1 LREDLGA
8 VTADVENP
16 MIVFVLRH
24 ADRMPEP
31 NDALKSPEGFER
43 AELLA
48 RMLKESGIRAAY
60 RSDTIRTRD
69 TLQPLKQALGAKLV
83 VEVVPL
89 GGADGVHEQ
98 HIIAA
103 VKALPADAT
112 AVVIG
117 HSDTVVTIIK
127 GLTGQTVGKIE
138 GFDKLFVLSIPAAGA
153 ASVTLLRYGAAA

>member
-1 LREDLGA
+1 
-8 VTADVENP
+8 
-16 MIVFVLRH
+16 MIIFVLRH

-31 NDALKSPEGFER
+31 DDALKSPEGFKR

-48 RMLKESGIRAAY
+48 RMLAESGVRTAY

-69 TLQPLKQALGAKLV
+69 TLQPLKQALGAKLA

-89 GGADGVHEQ
+89 GADGVHEQ

-103 VKALPADAT
+103 AKALPADAT

-117 HSDTVVTIIK
+117 HSDTAVTIIK
-127 GLTGQTVGKIE
+127 GLTGQTVENIE

-153 ASVTLLRYGAAA
+153 ASVTLLRYGPAA